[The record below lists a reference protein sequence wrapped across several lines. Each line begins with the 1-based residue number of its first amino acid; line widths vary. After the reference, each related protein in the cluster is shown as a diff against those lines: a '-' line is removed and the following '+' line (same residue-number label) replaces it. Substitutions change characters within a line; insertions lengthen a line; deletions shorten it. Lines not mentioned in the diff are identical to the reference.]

1 MSLCVVAEFFGR
13 LFLVDD
19 YCKLMSFKS
28 IFALNELIIGMRLL
42 SIEVEDVSDGLFQGV
57 LVVGLGRGA
66 GC

>member
-1 MSLCVVAEFFGR
+1 VVAEFFGR
-13 LFLVDD
+13 VFLVVD

-28 IFALNELIIGMRLL
+28 MFALNELIGMKLL
-42 SIEVEDVSDGLFQGV
+42 SIEVEDVSDGLFQRV